1 MKKIVP
7 FLLVAI
13 VFTGC
18 RIMNPS
24 LMLKTPKG
32 YQYSQMKDTVANL
45 EYRISPNDVIELRV
59 FSNDGFKLTDVT
71 STNTPGFINVNQGT
85 LPYTVDVEGNA
96 KLPVLGNISLKG
108 LTIREAQLML
118 EEKYSLYY
126 IRPFILLKVTSRR
139 VIIFPGTGGTSK
151 VIILDHNNITLLEG
165 LAMAGGLSYDG
176 KAYQIKL
183 IRRTPGKPSE
193 VYHIDLSTIDGLKQ
207 GNIVLQSNDI
217 IYVQQRIRISQ
228 GIVTELSPII
238 SIISSFLLV
247 YTVINLRK

>member
-1 MKKIVP
+1 
-7 FLLVAI
+7 
-13 VFTGC
+13 
-18 RIMNPS
+18 MNPS

-45 EYRISPNDVIELRV
+45 EYKISPNDVIELRV

-71 STNTPGFINVNQGT
+71 STNSPGFINVNQGT
-85 LPYTVDVEGNA
+85 LPYTVDIEGNA
-96 KLPVLGNISLKG
+96 KLPVLGNVSLKG

-183 IRRTPGKPSE
+183 IRRTPGKSE

-217 IYVQQRIRISQ
+217 IYVQQRIRVSQ

-238 SIISSFLLV
+238 SIISSLLLV
-247 YTVINLRK
+247 YTVLNLRK